1 MLVLDKQ
8 IDNNE
13 IVVTLTE
20 NVNVTNPSFILVLYS
35 AFSKNEYNIDLGL
48 NISQFPERYDLFAI
62 ATSSFELLDTGIYNY
77 KIYEVGDLQ
86 KVVEQGYLKIKD
98 IVVNP
103 IIKPVESPN
112 DSGFI
117 VYKEK

>member
-1 MLVLDKQ
+1 MLVLNKQ

-13 IVVTLTE
+13 IVVTVTE
-20 NVNVTNPSFILVLYS
+20 NVTVANPSFILVLYS

-48 NISQFPERYDLFAI
+48 NISQFPERYDLFTI

-103 IIKPVESPN
+103 IIKPVESSN